1 MNLWNKHTRKLTKMM
16 KIKNIFLSGIAVATM
31 AAAMLLAM
39 VSCGGKGD
47 DERIIAVSIQPQRYL
62 LEQLVGDHFKVVCLL
77 AQGSN
82 PEAYEPSMRHL
93 MNLEKSEAYF
103 CIGNIGFEL
112 AIVEKAKQE
121 NPELKLYDNSKDVP
135 VIRGGHD
142 CEEHGHSHEIDPH
155 TWTSARNAV
164 IIARNMHDALVE
176 LDPNHTADY
185 DRNFATLKAHLEA
198 LDRELAQ
205 VLSEVPSR
213 TFLVWH
219 PSLSYFARDYGL
231 TQISME
237 YNGKE
242 APVAHLK
249 EEIDAARSSGAQ
261 VFFYQKEFDTR
272 QIASINEQIGAR
284 LVTIN
289 PMNYEWEEELRNIAY
304 ALNKN
309 DYALAAE
316 ENN

>member
-1 MNLWNKHTRKLTKMM
+1 
-16 KIKNIFLSGIAVATM
+16 
-31 AAAMLLAM
+31 
-39 VSCGGKGD
+39 
-47 DERIIAVSIQPQRYL
+47 
-62 LEQLVGDHFKVVCLL
+62 
-77 AQGSN
+77 
-82 PEAYEPSMRHL
+82 
-93 MNLEKSEAYF
+93 
-103 CIGNIGFEL
+103 
-112 AIVEKAKQE
+112 
-121 NPELKLYDNSKDVP
+121 
-135 VIRGGHD
+135 
-142 CEEHGHSHEIDPH
+142 
-155 TWTSARNAV
+155 
-164 IIARNMHDALVE
+164 
-176 LDPNHTADY
+176 
-185 DRNFATLKAHLEA
+185 
-198 LDRELAQ
+198 
-205 VLSEVPSR
+205 
-213 TFLVWH
+213 
-219 PSLSYFARDYGL
+219 
-231 TQISME
+231 ME